1 VNSEKYIGLDVHQ
14 ATISVAVLDETG
26 KLTMECI
33 LETKAA
39 TILEFFA
46 GLRGTLVVTFEEGTS
61 AGWLYDLLRPHV
73 ARLVVCNPRKNSL
86 LKAGN
91 KSDRID
97 ARKLAELLRGNHL
110 KSVYHGE
117 TGVRTL
123 RELARSYLTT
133 SKDLTRVMSRVKALY
148 RSWAI
153 PCAGRNVYYT
163 RHRNTWLGKIPHAG
177 VRRRAEH
184 LYQHMDILKQL
195 RQQARRELLA
205 ESRKHTIT
213 AKLRQIPSLGP
224 RANAASGRCGDL
236 DTTVRRCANLST
248 RHTAGRRPW
257 RLPVLLL
264 RVTCATYRY
273 FFQPAPRW
281 HPPECA

>member
-14 ATISVAVLDETG
+14 TTISVAVLDETG

-46 GLRGTLVVTFEEGTS
+46 GLRGRLVVTFEEGTS

-91 KSDRID
+91 KSDCID

-117 TGVRTL
+117 TGVLSELRFRVRGSFTAYVDTL
-123 RELARSYLTT
+123 RQGQFEQCAPQIRS
-133 SKDLTRVMSRVKALY
+133 S
-148 RSWAI
+148 
-153 PCAGRNVYYT
+153 
-163 RHRNTWLGKIPHAG
+163 
-177 VRRRAEH
+177 H
-184 LYQHMDILKQL
+184 LHMFRDRMHPL
-195 RQQARRELLA
+195 
-205 ESRKHTIT
+205 
-213 AKLRQIPSLGP
+213 
-224 RANAASGRCGDL
+224 
-236 DTTVRRCANLST
+236 
-248 RHTAGRRPW
+248 
-257 RLPVLLL
+257 
-264 RVTCATYRY
+264 
-273 FFQPAPRW
+273 
-281 HPPECA
+281 HPP